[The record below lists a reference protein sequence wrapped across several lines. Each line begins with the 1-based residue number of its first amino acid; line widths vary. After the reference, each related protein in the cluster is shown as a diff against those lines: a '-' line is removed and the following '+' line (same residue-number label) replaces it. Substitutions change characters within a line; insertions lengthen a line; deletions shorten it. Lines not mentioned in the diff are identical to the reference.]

1 MNRSTTPITL
11 STRGVGARVVGMPLS
26 AAKSKENQRFS
37 RIAKYYGYRYYH
49 PQTGRWINRDPIE
62 ESGGLNLY
70 GFVGNS
76 PIIRIDILG
85 LRKANCCQDIIDQIK
100 RMDIYKELSTKRVP
114 LPKDRWYHKQKYG
127 FCIEDV
133 VCEESKKHFKG
144 AYDPTTGIITL
155 GSGADETTAREEL
168 AHAKSLCRKNRLSCE
183 ELYKEEMRAKIASGQ
198 CDGPGGKTKCSA
210 DSNRSMR
217 LNPHCAKE
225 GFIMSDEEFQK
236 LLRDH
241 PRIPELP
248 DLPDIVIDTPNGPI
262 DVFWPSL

>member
-1 MNRSTTPITL
+1 MNNRCSI
-11 STRGVGARVVGMPLS
+11 
-26 AAKSKENQRFS
+26 N
-37 RIAKYYGYRYYH
+37 IYGYRYYH

-241 PRIPELP
+241 PRITELP